1 MPPITVRKKYGYTAS
16 VIQGSDKI
24 TACAKADWSNI
35 RDNSFILIDGDKVFY
50 QIIDKRKYTYKT
62 SVSVV
67 NDTQIKIH
75 DNVGTTLGTD
85 DDISF
90 RSPEYNV
97 STVNVN
103 DGGDGYVIGDILK
116 PEGGVCKYN
125 SLDEIDITAEF
136 EVTEVNN
143 SGKVLSLKLVNEGKY
158 NIAPSDSCALWG
170 GSGSGASCTIS
181 TSLSN
186 TISSEERG
194 VSLVELSDNETIIHL
209 NHPLPPKIES
219 GEIEVNKW
227 ELTINRNYVG
237 ESKLS
242 AGYDIIKD
250 FTPNLDLP
258 LLHKEIIMSHLLYNE
273 SVIKI
278 DEKIKNL
285 ENEIESLKGQL
296 GP

>member
-16 VIQGSDKI
+16 VVQGSDKV

-50 QIIDKRKYTYKT
+50 QIINRRKYTYKT
-62 SVSVV
+62 SVTVL
-67 NDTQIKIH
+67 NGTQLKIH
-75 DNVGTTLGTD
+75 SNVGTTLGVD
-85 DDISF
+85 DDVSF
-90 RSPEYNV
+90 RSAEYNV
-97 STVNVN
+97 KSGSVNN
-103 DGGDGYVIGDILK
+103 GGNGYTEGDLLS
-116 PEGGVCKYN
+116 PQGGVCKYN
-125 SLDEIDITAEF
+125 SLDEIDMPAQF
-136 EVTEVNN
+136 EVTNVDNNGEV
-143 SGKVLSLKLVNEGKY
+143 SSLKLINGGSY
-158 NIAPSDSCALWG
+158 NSPPDNSCALLG
-170 GSGSGASCTIS
+170 GSGDGASVTLSSASSDTIS
-181 TSLSN
+181 V
-186 TISSEERG
+186 EERG
-194 VSLVELSDNETIIHL
+194 VSLVELADNETIIHL
-209 NHPLPPKIES
+209 NHALPPKIET
-219 GEIEVNKW
+219 GEIEVDKW
-227 ELTINRNYVG
+227 ELTINRDYVG

-285 ENEIESLKGQL
+285 ENDIESLKGQL